1 MRYVA
6 RDNGV
11 IKGCVILG
19 SDHACCVLYACLC
32 VFVCECVCV
41 GGGGRQT
48 GGTDCLIVQTGDVRV
63 GRLSEN

>member
-41 GGGGRQT
+41 GVPPGELEQT
-48 GGTDCLIVQTGDVRV
+48 DPT
-63 GRLSEN
+63 EE

>member
-41 GGGGRQT
+41 GGGETNRGY
-48 GGTDCLIVQTGDVRV
+48 
-63 GRLSEN
+63 